1 MFLAQLLPWDTCVQ
15 GVDVATLACGGIV
28 VIRILQL
35 VGSLALLIFFIMA
48 LFAGFQLMA
57 SGGDAKAVEKA
68 RGTLT
73 HAVIGLVAL
82 VVAFLIL
89 QLINAVAFQ
98 GTGGSILDFSLP

>member
-1 MFLAQLLPWDTCVQ
+1 MLLAQLFPWGSCVQ
-15 GVDVATLACGGIV
+15 GDVATLACGGVV

-35 VGSLALLIFFIMA
+35 VGSLALLVFFIMA
-48 LFAGFQLMA
+48 LFAGFQLMT

-89 QLINAVAFQ
+89 QLIDTVAFK
-98 GTGGSILDFSLP
+98 GTGISILNFSLP